1 MSESNKKQ
9 ITSEKSNGAEK
20 RDKINKVIETIVTA
34 GGFAVAVGTAIL
46 KITKKD

>member
-9 ITSEKSNGAEK
+9 ITSEKSNGTEK
-20 RDKINKVIETIVTA
+20 RDKLNGLLKGIVEA
-34 GGFAVAVGTAIL
+34 GSFMVAVGTAIL